1 MSLAIVYTRA
11 SVGIEAPLITVEV
24 HLANGLPTFNIVG
37 LPEAS
42 VRESRD
48 RVRSAL
54 INSQFQFP
62 SKRITVNL
70 APADLPKD
78 GSRFDLA
85 IAIGILVAAGQIDR
99 QAIADIEF
107 VGELALSGE
116 LRVVPGILPFVL
128 AAKAHGKGVI
138 MPSENIGEAQVI
150 RAIELFAAPSLLAV
164 FSHLT
169 GRETLCK
176 GRSEGLPAMEH
187 AYPDMGDV
195 VGQQSARRALEIA
208 AAGAHHI
215 LFVGPPGTG
224 KTMLASRIAGL
235 LPQLN
240 ESEALQVAAIRSIAS
255 TRRLADH
262 WCQRPFRQ
270 PHHTCSAVALIG
282 GGSQPKPGEVSL
294 AHHGILFLD
303 ELTEFD
309 RKVLDVLREPLESGE
324 VCISRAARQA
334 TFPAKFQLVAAM
346 NPSPTGDIN
355 DGRSSADAIL
365 RYLSRLS
372 GPFLDRID
380 LQVDVPKVPPQ
391 QFSSAMQ
398 DQSEGSASIRRRVE
412 QARHRQLTRAGHV
425 NADLSSR
432 EITRFC
438 GLAAVDRQ
446 FLDSAATKLSL
457 SMRSYHRILKVS
469 RTIADLQDE
478 PQIQR
483 NHLAEAMG
491 YRALERMIAQLK
503 ATGNPL

>member
-11 SVGIEAPLITVEV
+11 SLGIEAPLITVEV
-24 HLANGLPTFNIVG
+24 HLANGLPSFNIVG

-54 INSQFQFP
+54 INSEFEFP
-62 SKRITVNL
+62 TKRITVNL

-85 IAIGILVAAGQIDR
+85 IAVGILVAAGQIDY
-99 QAIADIEF
+99 QAIANLEF

-116 LRVVPGILPFVL
+116 LRAVPGILPFVL
-128 AAKAHGKGVI
+128 AAKSKQKQVI
-138 MPSENIGEAQVI
+138 MPSGNVQEAVLI
-150 RAIELFAAPSLLAV
+150 RGIELYSAQSLTDV
-164 FSHLT
+164 FLHLT
-169 GRETLCK
+169 GRSLLTQCATECAFT
-176 GRSEGLPAMEH
+176 AVQT
-187 AYPDMGDV
+187 YPDMQDV
-195 VGQQSARRALEIA
+195 VGQSSARRALEIA

-224 KTMLASRIAGL
+224 KTMLASRMAGL
-235 LPQLN
+235 LPELS
-240 ESEALQVAAIRSIAS
+240 EYEALEVAAITSIS
-255 TRRLADH
+255 NVKNISES

-294 AHHGILFLD
+294 AHRGILFLD

-355 DGRSSADAIL
+355 DGRSSTDVIL

-380 LQVDVPKVPPQ
+380 LQVDVPRVSPE
-391 QFSSAMQ
+391 QFSKEMHFDNEDSAT
-398 DQSEGSASIRRRVE
+398 IRRRVE
-412 QARHRQLTRAGHV
+412 HARQLQLSRSGHV
-425 NADLSSR
+425 NSDMSGRDIKQFCRLS
-432 EITRFC
+432 E
-438 GLAAVDRQ
+438 VDRQ
-446 FLDSAATKLSL
+446 FLDGAATKLGL

-469 RTIADLQDE
+469 RTIADLQSE
-478 PQIQR
+478 SQIQR

-491 YRALERMIAQLK
+491 YRALERMIGKLK
-503 ATGNPL
+503 NDR